1 MAKDPFLERS
11 LPNNTD
17 AERSVLG
24 AVLLENA
31 ALHQAQQILREEDF
45 YRDDHRRIFR
55 AMGDLLERSS
65 VIDLITVKEE
75 LERCGGLEA
84 TGGAV
89 YLSSLVDGVP
99 KWANIEHYARIV
111 KEKATLRNLISSAH
125 DIIANALNAEEGAD
139 EILDSAERSIL
150 RIAESRLQAGFV
162 PLRTVADQSL
172 KVIERLSE
180 QRELITG
187 LATGLE
193 RFDEL
198 TSGLQPGDLIV
209 LAGRPSMGKTSLAL
223 NIAQYAAVKH
233 KKKVGI
239 FSLEMTKEQLFLRM
253 LCSQAKVD
261 AHRLRTGTL
270 SKSDW
275 TKLTLAFGQL
285 AEVEVYIDDSPAI
298 GILEMRAK
306 ARRLKIER
314 NLDLLI
320 VDYLQL
326 MRGRGRYENRTQE
339 ISDISRSLKALAKE
353 LNLPLIA
360 ISQLSRAPETRGG
373 DHRPQLSDLRESG
386 AIEQDADLVTFVFRE
401 EVYRPSEENRGRAT
415 LIIGK
420 QRNGPVGDVDLVFL
434 KEYTRFENPEWRTD
448 G

>member
-1 MAKDPFLERS
+1 MAEEVTLERS
-11 LPNNTD
+11 LPNSLD

-24 AVLLENA
+24 AVLLENT
-31 ALHQAQQILREEDF
+31 ALHQAQQILREDDF
-45 YRDDHRRIFR
+45 YRDDHRRIYR
-55 AMGDLLERSS
+55 TMGELSERSTAIDLL
-65 VIDLITVKEE
+65 TVKEE
-75 LERCGGLEA
+75 LERRGELDAVGGSS
-84 TGGAV
+84 
-89 YLSSLVDGVP
+89 YLASLVDGVP

-125 DIIANALNAEEGAD
+125 QIISSALEAEEDAD
-139 EILDSAERSIL
+139 DILDSAERSIM
-150 RIAESRLQAGFV
+150 RIAEHRLRAGFV

-172 KVIERLSE
+172 RVIEKLSE
-180 QRELITG
+180 QHELITG

-198 TSGLQPGDLIV
+198 TSGLQRGDLVV
-209 LAGRPSMGKTSLAL
+209 LAGRPSMGKTALAL
-223 NIAQYAAVKH
+223 NIAQHAAVKN
-233 KKKVGI
+233 KLKIGI
-239 FSLEMTKEQLFLRM
+239 FSLEMTKEQLFLRL
-253 LCSQAKVD
+253 LCSQARVD

-270 SKSDW
+270 TKTDW
-275 TKLTLAFGQL
+275 TKMTLGFGQL
-285 AEVEVYIDDSPAI
+285 ADAEIYIDDSPGI
-298 GILEMRAK
+298 SILEMRAK
-306 ARRLKIER
+306 ARRLKLER
-314 NLDLLI
+314 GLDLLI

-326 MRGRGRYENRTQE
+326 VRGRNRYENRTQE
-339 ISDISRSLKALAKE
+339 ISEISRSLKGLAKE

-373 DHRPQLSDLRESG
+373 DRRPQLSDLRESG
-386 AIEQDADLVTFVFRE
+386 AIEQDADVVAFVYRE

-420 QRNGPVGDVDLVFL
+420 QRNGPIGDVDLVFL